1 MADAWTILIGNSSLV
16 SGDAWEHLNAQQGG
30 SGIGLVLLDGLE
42 VEMVDDCFDVELDLA
57 PVDVEIDEGLV
68 VEIETEEYIVE
79 VPC

>member
-42 VEMVDDCFDVELDLA
+42 VEMADDCFEI
-57 PVDVEIDEGLV
+57 EIDLPDFEIEIGDDFS
-68 VEIETEEYIVE
+68 VEIEIEEFEVE
-79 VPC
+79 VC